1 MQASLTQ
8 ADEKSECARGTRP
21 SRFPPPGPEGRAG
34 NISAR
39 CGKAVPQQHRLME
52 RQDLY
57 RGRFPSHA
65 KFAVSNHVF
74 PAGHG
79 RPQAHP
85 DPSPPRP

>member
-39 CGKAVPQQHRLME
+39 RGKAVRTTA
-52 RQDLY
+52 
-57 RGRFPSHA
+57 S
-65 KFAVSNHVF
+65 
-74 PAGHG
+74 
-79 RPQAHP
+79 P
-85 DPSPPRP
+85 D